1 MRTHLTHGVPRV
13 HDFFRPATLLSP
25 GRSIALF
32 VCLQVD
38 CMLCTHGDME
48 SDRQTHRHTDRQTH
62 KHTDRQTDRHTARQ
76 ADSRQADRQPDR
88 QQTHRHTGR
97 QPAYVADLLA
107 TRTAHATQVQW
118 AAYRS
123 YNLRQAW
130 QNGFCM
136 VLNIVILPVLFTL
149 HVTAVLDVQA
159 VRSASIPKHVAAAC
173 TGAAAGSA
181 GAGSSLVRSG
191 SSLMCN
197 GISSISSIS
206 SKKLAKLCCSAVAL
220 AAVAAAVTKFSTN
233 CSTVIVVQ

>member
-1 MRTHLTHGVPRV
+1 MRTHLTHGAPRV
-13 HDFFRPATLLSP
+13 HDLLSP
-25 GRSIALF
+25 GHSIAPF

-88 QQTHRHTGR
+88 QQAHRHTGS

-136 VLNIVILPVLFTL
+136 VLNMAILPVLFTL
-149 HVTAVLDVQA
+149 DVTAVLDVQA
-159 VRSASIPKHVAAAC
+159 VVPSASIPKHVTAAC